1 VCGNEYLSEVDKQTG
16 WATKLTDDY
25 RRLSN
30 FVHSRGKNASNLW
43 LWQQARAKF
52 NEKTWNEWI
61 EFAVTTVHLM
71 SAAVVCHFPRSLV
84 PVKYFEKFGF
94 DGPPGLFLDHEQ
106 VQVIRSSFSNGP
118 LLKALDAVV
127 RSAAEL
133 QKENSDVES
142 LPDLTADA
150 ITETLDR
157 FIRSLKTPSQQ
168 QQVKEALEDE
178 RFREFPTVQWSIV
191 LNMQR
196 NFVRDA
202 SLAFIARKLELLQTE
217 VPKQEQPLD
226 AIP

>member
-1 VCGNEYLSEVDKQTG
+1 
-16 WATKLTDDY
+16 
-25 RRLSN
+25 
-30 FVHSRGKNASNLW
+30 
-43 LWQQARAKF
+43 
-52 NEKTWNEWI
+52 
-61 EFAVTTVHLM
+61 
-71 SAAVVCHFPRSLV
+71 
-84 PVKYFEKFGF
+84 VKYFEKFGF

-106 VQVIRSSFSNGP
+106 VQVIRSSFSNCP